1 MFSTVTRR
9 QILKKLFGLMRL
21 IAVAPVFILPAN
33 TVQKGVVAAERRVPM
48 QLPEPRKTGGTSFEE
63 ALNRRRTVRSFTSGN
78 LTLDQLSQLL
88 FAAQGITDD
97 RGVKRAAPSGGALY
111 PMDVYV
117 VAGINGVQGLK
128 EGIYRY
134 EPPKHTLLPVEEGD
148 FRRDVAG
155 ASLHQTWMAVPPLS
169 LVITAE
175 YSRIT
180 RKYGERGVRYA
191 MMEAGHIGQNIF
203 LQAEALG
210 MSAGI
215 VGAFDDEQVIRVLGI
230 PASHEPLLIM
240 PVGYK
245 R

>member
-1 MFSTVTRR
+1 
-9 QILKKLFGLMRL
+9 MRL
-21 IAVAPVFILPAN
+21 IAVSLLFTMPVK
-33 TVQKGVVAAERRVPM
+33 TVQKGIVAAERRIPM
-48 QLPEPRKTGGTSFEE
+48 QLPEPRKTGGTSFEQ
-63 ALNRRRTVRSFTSGN
+63 ALNSRRTVRSFTSGN

-88 FAAQGITDD
+88 FAAQGITDG
-97 RGVKRAAPSGGALY
+97 RGFKRAAPSGGALY

-134 EPPKHTLLPVEEGD
+134 EPKKHTIMPIAEGD
-148 FRRDVAG
+148 FRKDVAG
-155 ASLHQTWMAVPPLS
+155 ASLHQMWMSVPPLS

-175 YSRIT
+175 YGRIT

-191 MMEAGHIGQNIF
+191 VIEAGHIGQNIF

-210 MSAGI
+210 MGAGI
-215 VGAFDDEQVIRVLGI
+215 VGAFDDEHVIRVLGI